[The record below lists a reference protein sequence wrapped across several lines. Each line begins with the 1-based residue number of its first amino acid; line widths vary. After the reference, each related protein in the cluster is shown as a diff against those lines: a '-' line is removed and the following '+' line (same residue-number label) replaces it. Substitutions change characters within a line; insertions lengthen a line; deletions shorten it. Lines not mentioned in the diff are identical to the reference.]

1 MKYSA
6 FTMLVCAVLLAGA
19 PSARAAAPSELR
31 ISPDGSFSASNVVV
45 MRKAGTNLFARV
57 TWGNIYLRLTVVTTP
72 SNAPAVITKNN
83 GGAASVGDIK
93 EGDTLVIK
101 GVLAPG
107 GDSLVVNAREIRDLS
122 LNVEQKTVAGAITA
136 VAQSGVTLA
145 DKKLGTI
152 TLVPPSTVTKGART
166 VPSAELTAGD
176 KVLSA
181 AGTYDF
187 ASKTFTATAM
197 EMYQD
202 KSLFTSRNFEGTVK
216 SIAGTALPASLVVTV
231 GLPAGKAGKQDYT
244 VYLPATAAVM
254 SKNRG
259 STTLQRFTAG
269 DKVRLY
275 GAIRPANLLEID
287 AEIIRNL
294 AF

>member
-1 MKYSA
+1 
-6 FTMLVCAVLLAGA
+6 MLVCAVLLAGA

-57 TWGNIYLRLTVVTTP
+57 TWGTIYLRLTVVTT
-72 SNAPAVITKNN
+72 SGNTPAVITKNN

-93 EGDTLVIK
+93 EGDTLSIK
-101 GVLAPG
+101 GALAPG
-107 GDSLVVNAREIRDLS
+107 GDSLVVNATAIRDLS
-122 LNVEQKTVAGAITA
+122 LNVEQKTVSGIIKA

-166 VPSAELTAGD
+166 VPSAELAVGD

-187 ASKTFTATAM
+187 ASKTFTATAV

-216 SIAGTALPASLVVTV
+216 SISGTALPASAVITV
-231 GLPAGKAGKQDYT
+231 GKQDYT
-244 VYLPATAAVM
+244 VYLPATAAVI

-259 STTLQRFTAG
+259 PTTLQRFTAG